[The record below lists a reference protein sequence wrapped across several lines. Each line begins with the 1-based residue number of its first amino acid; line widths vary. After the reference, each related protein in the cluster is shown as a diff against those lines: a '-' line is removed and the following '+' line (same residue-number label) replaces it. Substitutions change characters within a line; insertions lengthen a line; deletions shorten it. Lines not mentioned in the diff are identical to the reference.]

1 MFFYI
6 FEGAL
11 AGEIEHHQNTM
22 ASFEVGGDDGPV
34 FLLAGGI
41 PDVQF
46 GRFLVQGY
54 IFHFEVDGG
63 NLGIFL
69 GEEITLGET
78 PEESS
83 FADVAITYDDYFIFF
98 LIFVDGEVAVLYHSL
113 LGELLCCYY

>member
-1 MFFYI
+1 
-6 FEGAL
+6 
-11 AGEIEHHQNTM
+11 M
-22 ASFEVGGDDGPV
+22 ASFEVGGDDGSV

-69 GEEITLGET
+69 GEEITLGKT
-78 PEESS
+78 PEESC
-83 FADVAITYDDYFIFF
+83 FADIAITYDDYFVFF
-98 LIFVDGEVAVLYHSL
+98 LIFVDGEVAVLYHNFVGRVVML
-113 LGELLCCYY
+113 LLLIWIFVLTKSIRNSHTTSC